1 MVPVEFP
8 GNGYFEKARRMLNE
22 RFRRRWGT
30 FKGRKQQLPF
40 FHFNNRNNF
49 LSVAVTEIIFP
60 CWV

>member
-8 GNGYFEKARRMLNE
+8 GNDYFEKARRMLNE
-22 RFRRRWGT
+22 RFCRPWET
-30 FKGRKQQLPF
+30 FKGCKEQLPF

-49 LSVAVTEIIFP
+49 SPVAVTEIIFP